1 MCKSSIFGCMM
12 ICIPTKTMTTPNQ
25 YNMLSFF
32 ILHVLFMESSCLVW
46 SDQMNW
52 FSRQKQTKLAQ
63 DENQLLENIL
73 RKLLQELVVCNVTVL
88 AHRILWF
95 IFISLLHSSV
105 TYFIVIDSWISTME
119 YHMKEHQSWMV
130 MVLSKFAL
138 LIHFL
143 WVIISLEGNKH

>member
-1 MCKSSIFGCMM
+1 
-12 ICIPTKTMTTPNQ
+12 
-25 YNMLSFF
+25 MLSFF
-32 ILHVLFMESSCLVW
+32 ILHVLYMESSCLVW

-73 RKLLQELVVCNVTVL
+73 RKLLQELVVCNITIL
-88 AHRILWF
+88 AHRILRF
-95 IFISLLHSSV
+95 IFITLLLLHSSV
-105 TYFIVIDSWISTME
+105 TYFIVIDSWTSTME